1 MDKEQLRMQMLAG
14 IITEGQYKEKMEEV
28 DSMGKIGASYPAPE
42 TTKLSFTPEQKEKY
56 QNALIKKFYK
66 DIKKEDEYEAVY
78 NLSDINEIVIANI
91 LSGYKP
97 LEMDWYASIG
107 DWDNDS
113 EDEEHPSYIL
123 TSKGYDLDQ
132 VRDFMD
138 EMLKD
143 FKKGPTNNPEVQKIQ
158 KIIQSYN

>member
-1 MDKEQLRMQMLAG
+1 MTQEQLRMQMLAG
-14 IITEGQYKEKMEEV
+14 IITESQYKEKMEEA
-28 DSMGKIGASYPAPE
+28 DSITP
-42 TTKLSFTPEQKEKY
+42 SFTPEQKEKY
-56 QNALIKKFYK
+56 QEALIKKFYQDMK
-66 DIKKEDEYEAVY
+66 SEDESEAVY
-78 NLSDINEIVIANI
+78 NLPDINEIIIANI

-97 LEMDWYASIG
+97 LKMDWYANIG

-113 EDEEHPSYIL
+113 ENEKHPSYIL

-138 EMLKD
+138 EMLED
-143 FKKGPTNNPEVQKIQ
+143 FKKGPTNNPEIKTIQ